1 MADFIGCTR
10 TNYFRVKD
18 EKSFLEIMDRAVSD
32 SDSIEVW
39 EEADENDG
47 KVFAFGLFGSI
58 IGLRPQDAN
67 KGDAPLERGEF
78 FAKLQTV
85 VEDGDAIIFTEAGHE
100 NLRYIGAWATVITSS
115 DIKYVS
121 LEAASLKLAKET
133 LGNPDWYT
141 QNNY

>member
-10 TNYFRVKD
+10 TNYFHVKD

-39 EEADENDG
+39 EESDENGG

-58 IGLRPQDAN
+58 IGFYPEGASDE
-67 KGDAPLERGEF
+67 DDPVERDVF
-78 FAKLQTV
+78 FLGLQSV
-85 VEDGDAIIFTEAGHE
+85 VADGDAIVFTEAGHE

-133 LGNPDWYT
+133 LGNPDWNT

>member
-1 MADFIGCTR
+1 M
-10 TNYFRVKD
+10 
-18 EKSFLEIMDRAVSD
+18 
-32 SDSIEVW
+32 
-39 EEADENDG
+39 
-47 KVFAFGLFGSI
+47 
-58 IGLRPQDAN
+58 
-67 KGDAPLERGEF
+67 ERGEF

-133 LGNPDWYT
+133 LGNPDWNT